1 MIHDLDMRISQAR
14 AYSLLVRTT
23 ICKPRDA
30 HIQLARTVRSLC
42 LAKMNLAML
51 ILKSLNNLPFIAEFL
66 STTNDLHGMSG
77 YSCLGL
83 LHQAF
88 IYRKAAF
95 ISFFGSASV

>member
-1 MIHDLDMRISQAR
+1 MIHDLEMRIMQAR
-14 AYSLLVRTT
+14 AYSLLVRTK
-23 ICKPRDA
+23 ICSPREA

-42 LAKMNLAML
+42 LAKMNLAMS

-77 YSCLGL
+77 CSCLGL
-83 LHQAF
+83 FHQAF

-95 ISFFGSASV
+95 ILFFGSASV